1 MVMFRN
7 NNMSSSLANN
17 LRTAES
23 ASRLLIDFG
32 D

>member
-1 MVMFRN
+1 MVMFRS
-7 NNMSSSLANN
+7 NNMSSSLASS